1 MCNYICIPISESH
14 STHHTPRTE
23 SHQRFIYTTFVVR
36 LINSACRTHIHHDD
50 GISQD
55 QYDSYAI
62 LEEWCFTYWCLVGNW
77 WEWGNGMVVD
87 SYCGSVPHSLLRTS
101 KFMISHDFPATYGDP
116 FWRWRILWSPMVKSP
131 SASLTGTTW
140 TSEWFSSPA
149 SSTQKSKKK
158 SPKGIPSGNL
168 T

>member
-1 MCNYICIPISESH
+1 MKVTQLTILHELSHISGLF
-14 STHHTPRTE
+14 TPLSWYGWSIQPAGPT
-23 SHQRFIYTTFVVR
+23 SIMMTVFHKT
-36 LINSACRTHIHHDD
+36 NMIHMQFWKNDV
-50 GISQD
+50 S
-55 QYDSYAI
+55 
-62 LEEWCFTYWCLVGNW
+62 WCFTYWCLVGNW
-77 WEWGNGMVVD
+77 WEWGNGMVID